1 MFGATGRNHGSFQVK
16 SQIKVLNLSQ
26 TTVLT
31 QSLCS
36 IVHISISIF
45 NSGRVWRVLLPFGI
59 QPLDSAG
66 SDSWHCSGHLFPQVL
81 RSHLRAYIHVQPNHH
96 FRFSPFFWLFS
107 YSRQNRLVIVVETF
121 GGRNLQNPWDI
132 MDILGEMVMNLHD
145 LMVFLE
151 Q

>member
-81 RSHLRAYIHVQPNHH
+81 RSHLRAYIYSYSYIYIHVQPNHL
-96 FRFSPFFWLFS
+96 FFSPSFFSYFS

-121 GGRNLQNPWDI
+121 GGRNLQSSWDI
-132 MDILGEMVMNLHD
+132 MNMLGKYGI
-145 LMVFLE
+145 
-151 Q
+151 

>member
-59 QPLDSAG
+59 QPLDSSG

-81 RSHLRAYIHVQPNHH
+81 RTHLRAYIHVQPSHL
-96 FRFSPFFWLFS
+96 FLFS
-107 YSRQNRLVIVVETF
+107 SFFSLFSIKTKQAGDCGGDVWRQEPSEPVGHHGHTR
-121 GGRNLQNPWDI
+121 
-132 MDILGEMVMNLHD
+132 
-145 LMVFLE
+145 
-151 Q
+151 